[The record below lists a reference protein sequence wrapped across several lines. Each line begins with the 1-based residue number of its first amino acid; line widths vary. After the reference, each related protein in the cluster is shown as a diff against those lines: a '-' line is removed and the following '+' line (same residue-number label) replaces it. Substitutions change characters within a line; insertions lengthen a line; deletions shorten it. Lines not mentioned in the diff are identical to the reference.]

1 MNKRI
6 AWVTA
11 TYFLDVDLPVV
22 PRLKQYFDI
31 DWIIVT
37 NSKSVASDTKLIQSQ
52 TSCDFRTV
60 ILDDRFY
67 SPKCYKFYKSL
78 ILDLKRENYDWFY
91 FDISD
96 FFFLYPLI
104 RRYLPASKVT
114 IATHNVSIPRGARL
128 APIAKISMKYIL
140 NNFNNFHVFS
150 KNQLSVIN
158 SLAPSSNVFYCPL
171 MLKDYG
177 DKNKYNP
184 SIQKRFLFFGNI
196 LKYKRV
202 DILIR
207 ASEMLI
213 EKGIKNFQVS
223 ICGYCSKTEWEKS
236 YLPLIKHPEFFYT
249 DIRRIPNE
257 LVPSLFNN
265 NDFFVMPYQD
275 IAQSGAMTVALNYNM
290 PIIASELDTF
300 KEFLKHEENGFF
312 FKAGSSED
320 LSIVMERAINMSETD
335 YKQLKTNLQSMVDN
349 TLSIDA
355 IINSYVKYLNT
366 NLNA

>member
-158 SLAPSSNVFYCPL
+158 SLAPSSNVF
-171 MLKDYG
+171 
-177 DKNKYNP
+177 
-184 SIQKRFLFFGNI
+184 
-196 LKYKRV
+196 
-202 DILIR
+202 
-207 ASEMLI
+207 
-213 EKGIKNFQVS
+213 
-223 ICGYCSKTEWEKS
+223 
-236 YLPLIKHPEFFYT
+236 
-249 DIRRIPNE
+249 
-257 LVPSLFNN
+257 
-265 NDFFVMPYQD
+265 
-275 IAQSGAMTVALNYNM
+275 
-290 PIIASELDTF
+290 
-300 KEFLKHEENGFF
+300 
-312 FKAGSSED
+312 
-320 LSIVMERAINMSETD
+320 
-335 YKQLKTNLQSMVDN
+335 
-349 TLSIDA
+349 
-355 IINSYVKYLNT
+355 
-366 NLNA
+366 